1 MRRQLTALAHHST
14 VFMWW
19 CLRSPFCVLR
29 LFQRFYYPSVVG
41 LGNKDFALAND
52 WLVQL
57 TTLECRGNP
66 HEIKGRRCQCQG
78 TLLSGT
84 EEPNSCKKVVV
95 VVNVNYKR
103 QAACESNG
111 ASVTALVSRPV
122 WIQPPCL
129 MQLYLGLGRSKSR
142 MDAWS
147 TYACSDDRFS
157 PNQAW
162 QF

>member
-111 ASVTALVSRPV
+111 VGLSRTHGTSEQTYLDTAALSDVTVSWSRAFKIEDGCLVHIR
-122 WIQPPCL
+122 L
-129 MQLYLGLGRSKSR
+129 LR
-142 MDAWS
+142 
-147 TYACSDDRFS
+147 
-157 PNQAW
+157 
-162 QF
+162 